1 MITNNQAPDGAP
13 LMPCNQALQ
22 NFVWAISYEK
32 NNDIDATTAD
42 GQEHALGCLM
52 QLMKYCVRFD
62 STNIPKGLHIHPEF
76 FALPSTEKFCIGLFA
91 NLDNSLFR
99 KAEAVFLRGLAF
111 TVEYIGPPK
120 SREVMY
126 GLLEKLQNRFPSL
139 KEMHNK
145 AIATF
150 TEEFVRPTIGEF
162 LDQHK
167 DVEQHLQAAF
177 PALHELFVMP
187 LSSTSFRSR
196 KLFNFYCNPWIY
208 QQIMNYFAYYAPLS
222 LPTIRYDLLETPLR
236 WIEERL
242 QIIRAQTNAE
252 SWFELVCKAQKALT
266 HSEKL
271 ESFAIEMAGLA
282 GEIKIAAQF
291 IKDVCSPEDTL
302 IFLPELKD
310 RPNCDLLV
318 IRHQT
323 GNRELIECK
332 AKTPRHG
339 LDEKTAGETQ
349 IWDDF
354 FTNFSGAIHSYLAYL
369 QESVQPPMGF
379 TECFP
384 LLAAYEGSGYAQALP
399 FIRGIPSAIGNI
411 PLNKWTAEQ
420 KVGHLLQ
427 PLFLRPLVLNT
438 CCGPLPSDEDRLAQR
453 QRATETVIKN
463 KEWIIS
469 ILNKATKQLEETLNR
484 LTAEGQAI
492 TKLHVALDLDLSYRL
507 LRNPFS
513 YDDGNIAEVA
523 EKALHETFE
532 PYKAAFAKKNL
543 DLYLLIVKA

>member
-1 MITNNQAPDGAP
+1 MQITSSH
-13 LMPCNQALQ
+13 QALQ
-22 NFVWAISYEK
+22 DFVWAVSYGK
-32 NNDIDATTAD
+32 FDDVNVVAAD
-42 GQEHALGCLM
+42 GQAQALDHLM

-62 STNIPKGLHIHPEF
+62 STNIPKELHIHPEF
-76 FALPSTEKFCIGLFA
+76 FALPSTEKFFTDLFA
-91 NLDNSLFR
+91 NLDNSLFH

-111 TVEYIGPPK
+111 TVEYIGLPK
-120 SREVMY
+120 SREVIY
-126 GLLEKLQNRFPSL
+126 GLLEKLQKRFPSL

-150 TEEFVRPTIGEF
+150 TEEFFRLTIGEF

-167 DVEQHLQAAF
+167 DAEKHLQATF

-187 LSSTSFRSR
+187 LGSTSFRNR

-208 QQIMNYFAYYAPLS
+208 QRIMNYFAYYVRLS
-222 LPTIRYDLLETPLR
+222 LPTIRRDLLEKPLQ
-236 WIEERL
+236 WLEGRL

-252 SWFELVCKAQKALT
+252 SWLELTCKAQKALT

-282 GEIKIAAQF
+282 GEIKTAAQF
-291 IKDVCSPEDTL
+291 IKAACPPEDTL

-318 IRHQT
+318 TRHQA
-323 GNRELIECK
+323 GDRELIECK
-332 AKTPRHG
+332 AKAPRHG
-339 LDEKTAGETQ
+339 LDEKTAGEVQ

-354 FTNFSGAIHSYLAYL
+354 FTNFSGAIHSYLSYL
-369 QESVQPPMGF
+369 QETVQPPMGF

-384 LLAAYEGSGYAQALP
+384 LLAAYESSGYAQALP
-399 FIRGIPSAIGNI
+399 LIQGIPSAIGNI
-411 PLNKWTAEQ
+411 PLKKWTAEK
-420 KVGHLLQ
+420 KVGHLLRA
-427 PLFLRPLVLNT
+427 LFLRPLALGT

-453 QRATETVIKN
+453 QRATETAIKN

-469 ILNKATKQLEETLNR
+469 ILNKATKQLEETHNR
-484 LTAEGQAI
+484 LTAEGQVI
-492 TKLHVALDLDLSYRL
+492 TKLHVALDLDLSCRL
-507 LRNPFS
+507 LRDPLS

-532 PYKAAFAKKNL
+532 PYKIAFAKNNL
-543 DLYLLIVKA
+543 DLHLLIIRP